1 MQTEWEDILHDYL
14 EVAWKFGKSGAKSVV
29 KSLREERIKA
39 DSIASH
45 RCVQVQSHLLCLKPE
60 SKLSHIWLL
69 DETGKKLKK
78 IALNGRG

>member
-14 EVAWKFGKSGAKSVV
+14 EVAWKFRKAGAKSVL
-29 KSLREERIKA
+29 KSLRKEQISA

-60 SKLSHIWLL
+60 SKLSHIWLF
-69 DETGKKLKK
+69 DDAGNKLEK
-78 IALNGRG
+78 IALNGR